1 MKKIIFILLTVVLLT
16 GCNTSQKDTDKEKLD
31 SVPQTAE
38 ISHNETEK
46 NKEEKEK
53 TESILENDNNN
64 KSDIKKNNKTDS
76 TEKESTLKKTSI
88 TSDEGSRAG
97 QIHMKWDNSGSL
109 AIVPE
114 VDDFSIVD
122 KIKVIVVVPDKHPE
136 VKDISNDLRTMQ
148 SIVDGQIEEVFLD
161 DDAVLICNEEDKLMN
176 LKANRCVGND
186 IIAGTFFIAG
196 DDGSDE
202 LVSLNEEQIKEYTD
216 KFYEIEEHSKE
227 EIHGRTG
234 YKVYGY

>member
-1 MKKIIFILLTVVLLT
+1 MNENQIKEMKELYPKGTRIELGHMADPYHPVPDGTLGTVDHV
-16 GCNTSQKDTDKEKLD
+16 DD
-31 SVPQTAE
+31 
-38 ISHNETEK
+38 
-46 NKEEKEK
+46 
-53 TESILENDNNN
+53 
-64 KSDIKKNNKTDS
+64 
-76 TEKESTLKKTSI
+76 
-88 TSDEGSRAG
+88 AG
-97 QIHMKWDNSGSL
+97 QIHMKWDNGGSL

-122 KIKVIVVVPDKHPE
+122 KIKVIVVEPDKHPE
-136 VKDISNDLRTMQ
+136 VKDISNDLKTMQ
-148 SIVDGQIEEVFLD
+148 SIVDGQIEVVFLD
-161 DDAVLICNEEDKLMN
+161 DDAVLICNEEGKLMN

-216 KFYEIEEHSKE
+216 KFNEIEEYSQE